1 MEKHTYSIKLV
12 FRIAFFHMPENISR
26 DFEKCIALI
35 HNNNHCVRIQLNKI
49 EHTRNDSKCLKL
61 LLAPPPFVLFALGY
75 NKRAKSIFL
84 ITSRY

>member
-26 DFEKCIALI
+26 DFEKCITLI

-61 LLAPPPFVLFALGY
+61 LLAPPPHLFCSHLD
-75 NKRAKSIFL
+75 
-84 ITSRY
+84 ITNERRVSF